1 MLPGTNIKKKIM
13 KEQKNIIAGRNAVLE
28 AMSGSREIEKLIVQK
43 NSRGVLKDI
52 LKKARENRIPI
63 RYEDRSDIDKLF
75 NGQHQGVVA
84 FVAAYK
90 YSSVEEILQ
99 TDETPFIVVLD
110 NIEDPHN
117 LGSVIRSCDGAGVSG
132 VIIPKDR
139 AVGLTST
146 VGKVSAGAI
155 EHVKVARVTNIA
167 NTIDKLKER
176 GVWVAACD
184 MDGEVYY
191 QKDLTGSIALV
202 IGNEGKGISRLVK
215 EKCDFSVAIPM
226 SGKINSLNA
235 GNAAAILMYEVR
247 RQRET
252 S

>member
-1 MLPGTNIKKKIM
+1 MLLGTNIKKKIM

-139 AVGLTST
+139 AVGLTAT

-176 GVWVAACD
+176 GIWVAACD

>member
-1 MLPGTNIKKKIM
+1 M

-176 GVWVAACD
+176 GIWVAACD

>member
-1 MLPGTNIKKKIM
+1 M

-63 RYEDRSDIDKLF
+63 RYEDRSNIDKLF

-139 AVGLTST
+139 AVGLTAT

-176 GVWVAACD
+176 GIWVAACD

-215 EKCDFSVAIPM
+215 EKCDFSVAIPL

>member
-13 KEQKNIIAGRNAVLE
+13 KEQKNIIAGRNAVFE

-63 RYEDRSDIDKLF
+63 RYEDRSNIDKLF

-117 LGSVIRSCDGAGVSG
+117 LGSIIRSCDGAGVSG

-139 AVGLTST
+139 AVGLTAT

-176 GVWVAACD
+176 GIWVAACD

>member
-1 MLPGTNIKKKIM
+1 M
-13 KEQKNIIAGRNAVLE
+13 KEQKNMIAGRNAVLE
-28 AMSGSREIEKLIVQK
+28 AMSGNREIEKLVVQK

-63 RYEDRSDIDKLF
+63 RYEDRSNIDKLF

-90 YSSVEEILQ
+90 YSSVDEILQ

-139 AVGLTST
+139 AVGLTAT

-176 GVWVAACD
+176 GIWVAACD

>member
-1 MLPGTNIKKKIM
+1 M

-28 AMSGSREIEKLIVQK
+28 AMSGNREIEKLVVQK

-90 YSSVEEILQ
+90 YSSVDEILQ

-117 LGSVIRSCDGAGVSG
+117 LGSIIRSCDGAGVSG

-139 AVGLTST
+139 AVGLTAT

-176 GVWVAACD
+176 GIWVAACD

>member
-1 MLPGTNIKKKIM
+1 M

-63 RYEDRSDIDKLF
+63 RYEDRSNIDKLF

-176 GVWVAACD
+176 GIWVAACD

>member
-1 MLPGTNIKKKIM
+1 MLPGTNIKTKIM
-13 KEQKNIIAGRNAVLE
+13 KEQKNMIAGRNAVLE
-28 AMSGSREIEKLIVQK
+28 AMSGNREIEKLVVQK

-90 YSSVEEILQ
+90 YSSVDEILQ

-117 LGSVIRSCDGAGVSG
+117 LGSIIRSCDGAGVSG

-139 AVGLTST
+139 AVGLTAT

-176 GVWVAACD
+176 GIWVAACD

>member
-13 KEQKNIIAGRNAVLE
+13 KEQKNIIAGRNAVFE

-139 AVGLTST
+139 AVGLTAT

-176 GVWVAACD
+176 GIWVAACD

>member
-13 KEQKNIIAGRNAVLE
+13 KEQKNIIAGRNAVFE

-139 AVGLTST
+139 AVGLTAT

-176 GVWVAACD
+176 GIWVAACD

-247 RQRET
+247 RQRGT

>member
-1 MLPGTNIKKKIM
+1 M
-13 KEQKNIIAGRNAVLE
+13 KEQKNIIAGRNAVFE

-63 RYEDRSDIDKLF
+63 RYEDRSNIDKLF

-139 AVGLTST
+139 AVGLTAT

-176 GVWVAACD
+176 GIWVAACD

>member
-1 MLPGTNIKKKIM
+1 M

-63 RYEDRSDIDKLF
+63 RYEDRSNIDKLF

-117 LGSVIRSCDGAGVSG
+117 LGSIIRSCDGAGVSG

-139 AVGLTST
+139 AVGLTAT

-176 GVWVAACD
+176 GIWVAACD

-247 RQRET
+247 RQIET

>member
-1 MLPGTNIKKKIM
+1 M

-139 AVGLTST
+139 AVGLTAT

-176 GVWVAACD
+176 GIWVAACD

-191 QKDLTGSIALV
+191 HKDLTGSIALV

>member
-1 MLPGTNIKKKIM
+1 M

-63 RYEDRSDIDKLF
+63 RYEDRSNIDKLF

-139 AVGLTST
+139 AVGLTAT

-176 GVWVAACD
+176 GIWVAACD

-202 IGNEGKGISRLVK
+202 IGNEGNGISRLVK

>member
-1 MLPGTNIKKKIM
+1 MLPGTNIKTKIM
-13 KEQKNIIAGRNAVLE
+13 KEQKNMIAGRNAVLE
-28 AMSGSREIEKLIVQK
+28 AMSGNREIEKLVVQK

-63 RYEDRSDIDKLF
+63 RYEDRSNIDKLF

-90 YSSVEEILQ
+90 YSSVDEILQ

-139 AVGLTST
+139 AVGLTAT

-176 GVWVAACD
+176 GIWVAACD

>member
-1 MLPGTNIKKKIM
+1 M
-13 KEQKNIIAGRNAVLE
+13 KEQKNIIAGRNAVFE

-139 AVGLTST
+139 AVGLTAT

-167 NTIDKLKER
+167 STIDKLKER
-176 GVWVAACD
+176 GIWVAACD

-247 RQRET
+247 RQRGT

>member
-1 MLPGTNIKKKIM
+1 MLPGTNIKTKIM
-13 KEQKNIIAGRNAVLE
+13 KEQKNMIAGRNAVLE
-28 AMSGSREIEKLIVQK
+28 AMSGNREIEKLVVQK

-52 LKKARENRIPI
+52 LKKARENGIPI

-90 YSSVEEILQ
+90 YSSVDEILQ

-139 AVGLTST
+139 AVGLTAT

-176 GVWVAACD
+176 GIWVAACD

>member
-1 MLPGTNIKKKIM
+1 M

-63 RYEDRSDIDKLF
+63 RYEDRSNIDKLF

-139 AVGLTST
+139 AVGLTAT

-176 GVWVAACD
+176 GIWVAACD

>member
-1 MLPGTNIKKKIM
+1 MLPGTNIKTKIM
-13 KEQKNIIAGRNAVLE
+13 KEQKNMIAGRNAVLE
-28 AMSGSREIEKLIVQK
+28 AMSGNREIEKLVVQK

-63 RYEDRSDIDKLF
+63 RYEDMSNIDKLF

-90 YSSVEEILQ
+90 YSSVDEILQ

-139 AVGLTST
+139 AVGLTAT

-176 GVWVAACD
+176 GIWVAACD

>member
-13 KEQKNIIAGRNAVLE
+13 KEKKNIIAGRNAVFE

-63 RYEDRSDIDKLF
+63 RYEDRSNIDKLF

-117 LGSVIRSCDGAGVSG
+117 LGSIIRSCDGAGVSG

-139 AVGLTST
+139 AVGLTAT

-176 GVWVAACD
+176 GIWVAACD

>member
-13 KEQKNIIAGRNAVLE
+13 KEQKNIIAGRNAVFE

-63 RYEDRSDIDKLF
+63 RYEDRSNIDKLF

-139 AVGLTST
+139 AVGLTAT

-176 GVWVAACD
+176 GIWVAACD

>member
-1 MLPGTNIKKKIM
+1 M
-13 KEQKNIIAGRNAVLE
+13 KEQKNIIAGRNAVFE
-28 AMSGSREIEKLIVQK
+28 AMSGNREIEKLVVQK

-63 RYEDRSDIDKLF
+63 RYEDRSNIDKLF

-90 YSSVEEILQ
+90 YSSVDEILQ

-176 GVWVAACD
+176 GIWVAACD

>member
-1 MLPGTNIKKKIM
+1 MLPGTNIKTKIM

-28 AMSGSREIEKLIVQK
+28 AMSGNREIEKLVVQK

-63 RYEDRSDIDKLF
+63 RYEDRSNIDKLF

-84 FVAAYK
+84 FVTAYK
-90 YSSVEEILQ
+90 YSSVDEILQ

-139 AVGLTST
+139 AVGLTAT

-176 GVWVAACD
+176 GIWVAACD

>member
-1 MLPGTNIKKKIM
+1 MLPGTNIKTKIM
-13 KEQKNIIAGRNAVLE
+13 KEQKNMIAGRNAVLE
-28 AMSGSREIEKLIVQK
+28 AMSGNREIEKLVVQK

-63 RYEDRSDIDKLF
+63 RYEDRSNIDKLF

-90 YSSVEEILQ
+90 YSSVDEILQ

-139 AVGLTST
+139 AVGLTAT
-146 VGKVSAGAI
+146 VGKV
-155 EHVKVARVTNIA
+155 
-167 NTIDKLKER
+167 L
-176 GVWVAACD
+176 
-184 MDGEVYY
+184 
-191 QKDLTGSIALV
+191 
-202 IGNEGKGISRLVK
+202 
-215 EKCDFSVAIPM
+215 
-226 SGKINSLNA
+226 SL
-235 GNAAAILMYEVR
+235 IHI
-247 RQRET
+247 
-252 S
+252 